1 MEHGAHASGQDSLND
16 PVLVDGERTMLQV
29 V

>member
-1 MEHGAHASGQDSLND
+1 MERGAHASGQDSHNE
-16 PVLVDGERTMLQV
+16 PVLVDGERTTLQV

>member
-1 MEHGAHASGQDSLND
+1 MERGAHAAGRDSHNV
-16 PVLVDGERTMLQV
+16 PVLVDGERTTRQV